1 MTQWLFRHQT
11 PSVLWWGIVN
21 GWLPDLQHSCW
32 NRSRKITLL
41 PVESGQISKKSL
53 RVRLVRLEHI
63 LYYIYHALS
72 CYLCFVMTYRYNI
85 LWTLAINSN
94 LWLVH
99 ETLSKHL
106 NPEDAKPDDAARQRV
121 MILVSGE
128 GNPFFFSYFVGI
140 WRGQRWAYKYFPMD
154 SFWSDWLVASEARW
168 SPRSTTFAGRANAR
182 LWLPWHGRL
191 GYPTHRCWSLFIFI
205 W

>member
-1 MTQWLFRHQT
+1 MVDCPIYNTVVKLPYF
-11 PSVLWWGIVN
+11 LWKVG
-21 GWLPDLQHSCW
+21 
-32 NRSRKITLL
+32 RSPKNLL
-41 PVESGQISKKSL
+41 WT
-53 RVRLVRLEHI
+53 RRLVGLEHI

-72 CYLCFVMTYRYNI
+72 CYLFFVMTYRYNI

-140 WRGQRWAYKYFPMD
+140 
-154 SFWSDWLVASEARW
+154 
-168 SPRSTTFAGRANAR
+168 
-182 LWLPWHGRL
+182 
-191 GYPTHRCWSLFIFI
+191 
-205 W
+205 